1 MKTKKLSTKITV
13 NVILFMTLAMVSF
26 SIFNYTSAKKRT
38 IESVYTQLQAV
49 TRGQSNAIDGWLNQ
63 KANTVETTALIVE
76 GAGKKTVV
84 TKDFLQAFE
93 SDPAMYDIYLGYES
107 DGSVLDGG
115 GWIAPPDYDARQRP
129 WYTSAEEAG
138 DITYSLTYADEANG
152 WKNVLS
158 ASMPVYK
165 SNNQLLGVIAG
176 DMELTAISE
185 IVAETNTSIENSYAI
200 LIDDTGTVLAHP
212 EQEMLA
218 VSLLDAPQLQALGND
233 MLSKRNGYS
242 SYEFDN
248 EKNVIVYSEVPS
260 TGWILGISLPES
272 EILKPLGAI
281 RVQSFV
287 IIGIALLLTTL
298 FALLFS
304 KQIVK
309 PIIHLTEATKIISNG
324 DLTHDIEVTTQ
335 DEIGELGH
343 SFNEMI
349 HSLKGLIH
357 HVTETALT
365 LSSSAEEM
373 LAAAEQ
379 STSTSNQIST
389 TIDYL
394 ANDALKET
402 RELESAHETIQ
413 EMSHGIQQIATN
425 AQETT
430 ASSHDAHTSIED
442 GQNKITAAVNAMK
455 DIQEI
460 MDTSVSATRTLGTT
474 SKEIGNIVNIITD
487 ISEQTNLLALNAAIE
502 AARAG
507 EQGRGF
513 AVVAEEVR
521 KLAVE
526 SSDAAGQITALIN
539 EVQSET
545 NKVVDLMNNGESVV
559 SSGNTIVSEAGMS
572 FNKIYKAMEQISMNV
587 EDVSAATEEMSAGS
601 LEIVTSMDNLKER
614 KVTSTSNTQE
624 ISATIEEQLSSV
636 GEIANSAEKLSVL
649 SMQLQEQIQKF
660 NV

>member
-13 NVILFMTLAMVSF
+13 SVILFMTLAMVSF
-26 SIFNYTSAKKRT
+26 SIINYTSAKKRT

-49 TRGQSNAIDGWLNQ
+49 TRGQSNAINGWLDQ
-63 KANTVETTALIVE
+63 KASTVETTALIVE
-76 GAGKKTVV
+76 GAGKKTAI
-84 TKDFLQAFE
+84 TKEFLQAFE
-93 SDPAMYDIYLGYES
+93 SDPAMYDIYLGYEA

-218 VSLLDAPQLQALGND
+218 ISLLDTPHLKALGND
-233 MLSKRNGYS
+233 MLNKKNGYF
-242 SYEFDN
+242 SYDIDD
-248 EKNVIVYSEVPS
+248 EKSVIVYSQVPS
-260 TGWILGISLPES
+260 TGWILGISLPEN

-281 RVQSFV
+281 RVQSFI

-349 HSLKGLIH
+349 HSLKGLVH

-365 LSSSAEEM
+365 LSSSAEKM

-389 TIDYL
+389 NIDHL

-430 ASSHDAHTSIED
+430 SSSHDAHASIED
-442 GQNKITAAVNAMK
+442 GQNKITAAVDAMK

-460 MDTSVSATRTLGTT
+460 MDTSVLATRTLGKT

-526 SSDAAGQITALIN
+526 SSDAAGQITALID

-545 NKVVDLMNNGESVV
+545 NKVVELMNNGESVV
-559 SSGNTIVSEAGMS
+559 SNGNTIVSEAGMS
-572 FNKIYKAMEQISMNV
+572 FNKIYSAMEQISMNV

-601 LEIVTSMDNLKER
+601 QEIVTSMDNLKER
-614 KVTSTSNTQE
+614 KITNTSNTQE

-636 GEIANSAEKLSVL
+636 EEIANNAEQLSIL
-649 SMQLQEQIQKF
+649 SMQLQEQIQNFK
-660 NV
+660 V